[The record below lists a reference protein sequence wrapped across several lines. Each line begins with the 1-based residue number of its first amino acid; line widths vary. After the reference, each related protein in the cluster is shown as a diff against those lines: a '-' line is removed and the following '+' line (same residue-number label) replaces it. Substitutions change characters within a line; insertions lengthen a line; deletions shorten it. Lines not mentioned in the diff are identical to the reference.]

1 MVLTHLFWQKPLKVN
16 GNQLL
21 NFFLSQMI
29 NQNKK
34 KKAFLDYRLDDLY
47 VWSVFPVNYIRHLS
61 NDQFWTKDTE
71 LESFVNLIVCF
82 SSISIMNITRNCTE
96 YPMYSL
102 KLWSIFI
109 FEMIRL
115 YATILLWR
123 PSLPIMKMHVPWVK
137 KRSVVMKK
145 ERGEESNDYFSIRDD
160 KRCNVLD
167 SPYFWTL
174 SVLLVYCSERNPSAR
189 TGR

>member
-21 NFFLSQMI
+21 LFFFLPQMI

-82 SSISIMNITRNCTE
+82 SSISIMNITRNYKIYVHWLPNVKSDALIHFHFRNDT
-96 YPMYSL
+96 SL
-102 KLWSIFI
+102 CDNS
-109 FEMIRL
+109 
-115 YATILLWR
+115 
-123 PSLPIMKMHVPWVK
+123 SLAA
-137 KRSVVMKK
+137 
-145 ERGEESNDYFSIRDD
+145 ESSNYEDA
-160 KRCNVLD
+160 C
-167 SPYFWTL
+167 TL
-174 SVLLVYCSERNPSAR
+174 SEKAIRGNEKRKRRGKQWLFFN
-189 TGR
+189 

>member
-21 NFFLSQMI
+21 IFFLPQMI

-82 SSISIMNITRNCTE
+82 FKHQYHEYNQELQNICALTTQC
-96 YPMYSL
+96 
-102 KLWSIFI
+102 IV
-109 FEMIRL
+109 
-115 YATILLWR
+115 WR
-123 PSLPIMKMHVPWVK
+123 FDL
-137 KRSVVMKK
+137 
-145 ERGEESNDYFSIRDD
+145 FS
-160 KRCNVLD
+160 
-167 SPYFWTL
+167 
-174 SVLLVYCSERNPSAR
+174 CSKWYVSMRQFFFG
-189 TGR
+189 GRVF